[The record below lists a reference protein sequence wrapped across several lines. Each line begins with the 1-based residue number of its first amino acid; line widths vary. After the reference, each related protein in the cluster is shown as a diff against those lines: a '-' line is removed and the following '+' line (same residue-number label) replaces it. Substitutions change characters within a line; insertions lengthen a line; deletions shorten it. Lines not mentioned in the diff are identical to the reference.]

1 MNIYIHIYIYINLK
15 YIHVCIHMY
24 VYNIHRK
31 IQLILPPY
39 TSPPEYMSPQID
51 KPINV
56 PNINPS
62 SLYTPPPLR

>member
-1 MNIYIHIYIYINLK
+1 
-15 YIHVCIHMY
+15 MY